1 MPECSFDWFKNFQ
14 QNKKEKKRK
23 KENKKRK
30 KEKKEKKRRNTK
42 QQQNVITISITACLL
57 WCKVNGWPHLSK

>member
-1 MPECSFDWFKNFQ
+1 MPECSFDWYKNFQ

-23 KENKKRK
+23 KENKKEK
-30 KEKKEKKRRNTK
+30 KEKKKKRRNTK